1 MAIKSMPSPR
11 SIQGWPLESILKR
24 LETAFYGSIQLN
36 RSHLYATTGFIHD
49 RELLECTCGLIED
62 VAFDGS
68 LFTYHKNDHA
78 LKDTGLRFTK
88 VNEDTFCCPVCKA
101 KLKAEY
107 L

>member
-1 MAIKSMPSPR
+1 MNEKNQDNGSSLSDLKPLVRRLVNVKKQAEAI
-11 SIQGWPLESILKR
+11 GLF
-24 LETAFYGSIQLN
+24 TN
-36 RSHLYATTGFIHD
+36 D

-78 LKDTGLRFTK
+78 VKDTGLRFIK
-88 VNEDTFCCPVCKA
+88 VNENTFCCPECKTR
-101 KLKAEY
+101 LKAEY

>member
-1 MAIKSMPSPR
+1 MSEKTHDS
-11 SIQGWPLESILKR
+11 GSILSDLKPLVRRLAKVKKR
-24 LETAFYGSIQLN
+24 AEAIGLFT
-36 RSHLYATTGFIHD
+36 HD
-49 RELLECTCGLIED
+49 RQLLECTCGLIED

-78 LKDTGLRFTK
+78 FKDTRLRFIK
-88 VNEDTFCCPVCKA
+88 VNENTFRCPVCKT

>member
-1 MAIKSMPSPR
+1 MSEKTHDDGSSLSDLKPLVRRLVKVKEQAEAI
-11 SIQGWPLESILKR
+11 GLF
-24 LETAFYGSIQLN
+24 T
-36 RSHLYATTGFIHD
+36 HD

-68 LFTYHKNDHA
+68 LFTYHKTDHA
-78 LKDTGLRFTK
+78 FKDTGLRFIK
-88 VNEDTFCCPVCKA
+88 VNENTFCCPVCKT